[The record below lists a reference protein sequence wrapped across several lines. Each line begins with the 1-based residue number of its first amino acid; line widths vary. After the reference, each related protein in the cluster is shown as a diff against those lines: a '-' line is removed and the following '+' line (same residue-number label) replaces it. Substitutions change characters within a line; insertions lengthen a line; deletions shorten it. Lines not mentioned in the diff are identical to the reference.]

1 MRYAVV
7 SDVHG
12 NLEALRAV
20 LADAAERADGVL
32 CLGDV
37 VGYGADPEACM
48 ALVDESAAVVLAG
61 NHEHGVSGALD
72 LRWFNAAARTAL
84 VWTRSQLDAD
94 GRAWLGS
101 RPLVADVEDAT
112 LVHASP
118 AAPDEWDYL
127 VTPNDGFGVFGA
139 FQSRVCFVGHTHVP
153 TVWSVGSSGRQ
164 YQQDPTGITL
174 EDGRRYVLNVGSV
187 GQPRDGDTRASYAVW
202 DVESRAVSF
211 RRVPYDV
218 QTARRKILDAG
229 LPRRLSDRLA
239 VGS

>member
-37 VGYGADPEACM
+37 VGYGADPEACI
-48 ALVDESAAVVLAG
+48 ALLDERAQVVLAG

-72 LRWFNAAARTAL
+72 LRWFNGAARAAL
-84 VWTRSQLDAD
+84 AWTRSRLDAD
-94 GRAWLGS
+94 GRAWLGA
-101 RPLVADVEDAT
+101 RPLTAEVEDGT

-127 VTPNDGFGVFGA
+127 VAAADGFAVFTA
-139 FQSRVCFVGHTHVP
+139 FTSRVCFIGHTHIP
-153 TVWSVGSSGRQ
+153 AVWSIGSSGRHFEQ
-164 YQQDPTGITL
+164 EPADIAL
-174 EDGRRYVLNVGSV
+174 VDGRRYLVNVGSV
-187 GQPRDGDTRASYAVW
+187 GQPRDGDPRAAYAVW
-202 DVESRAVSF
+202 DVARRRVTM
-211 RRVPYDV
+211 RRVPYDIE
-218 QTARRKILDAG
+218 TTRRKILDAG

>member
-20 LADAAERADGVL
+20 LADAAERADGLV

-37 VGYGADPEACM
+37 VGYGADPEACI
-48 ALVDESAAVVLAG
+48 ALIDEHAQVVLAG

-84 VWTRSQLDAD
+84 AWTRSRLDAD
-94 GRAWLGS
+94 GRAWLGA
-101 RPLVADVEDAT
+101 RPLVAEVEDGT

-118 AAPDEWDYL
+118 AMPDEWDYL
-127 VTPNDGFGVFGA
+127 VTADDGFSVFGS
-139 FQSRVCFVGHTHVP
+139 FRTRLCFVGHTHVP
-153 TVWSVGSSGRQ
+153 TVWSIGSSGRQ
-164 YQQDPTGITL
+164 YEQDPVDIAL
-174 EDGRRYVLNVGSV
+174 EDGRRYLVNVGSV
-187 GQPRDGDTRASYAVW
+187 GQPRDGDPRAAYAIW
-202 DVESRAVSF
+202 DVRA
-211 RRVPYDV
+211 RRVTLRRIPYDV
-218 QTARRKILDAG
+218 ETARRKILEAG